1 MDGYRAVC
9 PDVDAGRHHHLVQPD
24 SGVNSVRSPQ
34 NGRVG
39 SARCRKVPAP
49 TPNPRT
55 PPTPHAA
62 APVNSATVLPVTS
75 TAPAPAT
82 ETPKRGII
90 AGAIALAGHVV
101 VFLLA
106 LVGGSSVLFGG
117 EVLLTIACL
126 AVSAILFRRD
136 WRYTGVGI
144 MGGWFVGLLVLAVLS
159 FA

>member
-1 MDGYRAVC
+1 MSLA
-9 PDVDAGRHHHLVQPD
+9 PM
-24 SGVNSVRSPQ
+24 
-34 NGRVG
+34 
-39 SARCRKVPAP
+39 ARPP
-49 TPNPRT
+49 PHRT
-55 PPTPHAA
+55 PHTAH
-62 APVNSATVLPVTS
+62 PVASATVLAVTS

-82 ETPKRGII
+82 ETPKRGVI

-126 AVSAILFRRD
+126 AVGAILFRRD

-144 MGGWFVGLLVLAVLS
+144 MAGWFVGLLVLAILS